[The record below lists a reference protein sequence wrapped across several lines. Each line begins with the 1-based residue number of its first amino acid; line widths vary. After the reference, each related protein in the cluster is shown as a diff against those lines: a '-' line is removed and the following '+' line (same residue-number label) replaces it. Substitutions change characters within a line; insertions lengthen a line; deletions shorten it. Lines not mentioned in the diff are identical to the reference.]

1 MRIIKSCYNIV
12 EVMSMSA
19 QVDQLIKD
27 AQQLSVD
34 DLRLLCRVLLKQ
46 LAVPLQEPESI
57 YDDWKDAEVDATYAD
72 TW

>member
-1 MRIIKSCYNIV
+1 
-12 EVMSMSA
+12 MSA

>member
-1 MRIIKSCYNIV
+1 LRIIKSCYNIV